1 MSEADLR
8 EGLRA
13 AVGDEPPL
21 DFDADDLIQRG
32 RHERRRRRALVAVAL
47 VTLALTGTVLTLPG
61 VLEQRTVVDAASGPV
76 LTTAVSPA
84 PSPGAEPPP
93 TTGPLP
99 TTASPATTAPV
110 STAGVK
116 SFLSG
121 YLTRR
126 FVEVVPEAK
135 VTAVQVNEVLDADPV
150 HFSAI
155 VQFIDRVGPSGVVV
169 RLTAPSG
176 RDPFDRFCDEVECDE
191 PQWREDGTRFAA
203 GVTGDPATKVVL
215 SRAVAHQRADGSVVQ
230 VTAYRYDPGA
240 GSELPRVA
248 LTVDQ
253 LVRLATDPNLA
264 LP

>member
-21 DFDADDLIQRG
+21 HFDPDELIQRAQ
-32 RHERRRRRALVAVAL
+32 HERKRRRALVAVAL
-47 VTLALTGTVLTLPG
+47 VTVALTGSALALPG
-61 VLEQRTVVDAASGPV
+61 VLERRAAVDAASGQV
-76 LTTAVSPA
+76 LTTTVSPE
-84 PSPGAEPPP
+84 PSPRAE
-93 TTGPLP
+93 PLP
-99 TTASPATTAPV
+99 TTVPPSTTVTRSA
-110 STAGVK
+110 AGVT

-121 YLTRR
+121 YLTGR
-126 FVEVVPEAK
+126 FAEVVPGSK

-155 VQFIDRVGPSGVVV
+155 VRFIDGIGTSGAVV
-169 RLTAPSG
+169 RLIAPSG
-176 RDPFDRFCDEVECDE
+176 REPFDRFCAEFECVEA
-191 PQWREDGTRFAA
+191 QRHRDGTRLA
-203 GVTGDPATKVVL
+203 TGSTVNQTATAEV
-215 SRAVAHQRADGSVVQ
+215 SRAVANQRADGSVVQ
-230 VTAYRYDPGA
+230 VTAYGYDPGP
-240 GSELPRVA
+240 GSELGDVA